1 MSTSVNLDSLKKI
14 KNIFFTVRSF
24 KPSPSGRWRGCLLL
38 IALQFSLL
46 VLVKA
51 QPGRDETLA
60 NSYFEDGEI
69 DKAAELYQ
77 SLWEKSNYDL
87 KFYTPLYKCLL
98 SLKKYDAL
106 EKVVQREI
114 KKTSG
119 AAQYVIDLGYL
130 YSQIPDPVRAKEQ
143 YDKALKDVKP
153 YEVAI
158 RNLANAYEAYR
169 LYDYVV
175 ATYEK
180 GGKLVKNESYFS
192 MELANAY
199 MNKGDATNAVK
210 YFLFNL
216 EANPQNEQMIKNTVQ
231 TNSNEAK
238 LLDQLETQ
246 LYGKVQKNTN
256 SEQYIDLLTWVYIQN
271 KDFEGALAQ
280 MKAWDKRKGENGQR
294 VLEIARMAQ
303 TEGDYDNAIG
313 GYEYVVNKGKDNGLY
328 FEARTELLN
337 CRKEKISKNLN
348 YTQQDL
354 LGLKNDYLAFIN
366 DNDRTFRTAQSM
378 KDLADLEG
386 FYLHDIQGGIALCNE
401 IISMAGVAPKLRN
414 QTKLSLGDFYLIT
427 GDVWESTLLYSQV
440 DKDEKDSPL
449 GEEARFRNARLS
461 YYKGDFD
468 WAQTQLEVLKSATS
482 ELISNDAIKLSV
494 FIIDKLGLDT
504 IATPMQMFSRAELL
518 MFQNKDSDAVST
530 FDSIVK
536 LFPGHVLVDDIEYAK
551 AQMYV
556 KHKDFDRAI
565 PMLDDIIKNFKTG
578 LRADDATFLLAE
590 INEQQ
595 LHNKDKAMELY
606 KSIITDYNS
615 SLLVIEARKRYR
627 LLRGDKITE

>member
-1 MSTSVNLDSLKKI
+1 MKK
-14 KNIFFTVRSF
+14 V
-24 KPSPSGRWRGCLLL
+24 LLL
-38 IALQFSLL
+38 ITLQFLL
-46 VLVKA
+46 FALVNA
-51 QPGRDETLA
+51 QAGRDETLA
-60 NSYFEDGEI
+60 KSYFEQGEI

-87 KFYTPLYKCLL
+87 KFYSPLYKCLL
-98 SLKKYDAL
+98 SLKKYDDL

-114 KKTSG
+114 KKNSN
-119 AAQYVIDLGYL
+119 APQQYIIDLGYL
-130 YSQIPDPVRAKEQ
+130 YSQIPDPAKAKEQ
-143 YDKALKDVKP
+143 FDKALKDVKP

-158 RNLANAYEAYR
+158 RNLANFYESYR
-169 LYDYVV
+169 LYDYVI

-180 GGKLVKNESYFS
+180 GGKLMKSEPYFS
-192 MELANAY
+192 IELANAY
-199 MNKGDATNAVK
+199 MNKGDAVNAVK
-210 YFLFNL
+210 YFLVNL
-216 EANPQNEQMIKNTVQ
+216 ETNPQNEQLIKNTVQ
-231 TNSNEAK
+231 TNVNEAK
-238 LLDQLETQ
+238 LLEQLETQ
-246 LYGKVQKNTN
+246 LYGKVQKNN
-256 SEQYIDLLTWVYIQN
+256 SSEQYIDLLTWVYIQN

-303 TEGDYDNAIG
+303 TEGDYDNAING
-313 GYEYVVNKGKDNGLY
+313 FEYVVNKGKENSLY
-328 FEARTELLN
+328 FEGRTELLN

-348 YTQQDL
+348 YTQADL
-354 LGLKNDYLAFIN
+354 LGLKSDYLSFIN
-366 DNDRTFRTAQSM
+366 DNERNFRTAQSM

-401 IISMAGVAPKLRN
+401 IIAMNGVPNKLKN

-440 DKDEKDSPL
+440 DKDEKDAPL

-482 ELISNDAIKLSV
+482 ELISNDAINLSV
-494 FIIDKLGLDT
+494 FIIDNLGLDT
-504 IATPMQMFSRAELL
+504 VATPMQMFARAELL
-518 MFQNKDSDAVST
+518 VFQNKDSDAVAT
-530 FDSIVK
+530 LDSISK
-536 LFPGHVLVDDIEYAK
+536 KFPGHALSDDIEYEK
-551 AQMYV
+551 AELFV
-556 KHKDFDRAI
+556 KHKEFDKAI
-565 PMLDDIIKNFKTG
+565 PLLDDILKNYKTDLKG
-578 LRADDATFLLAE
+578 DDATFLLAQ

-595 LHNKDKAMELY
+595 LHNKEKAMELY
-606 KSIITDYNS
+606 KSIITDYSS

>member
-1 MSTSVNLDSLKKI
+1 LKKI
-14 KNIFFTVRSF
+14 KNFILNLGSLIRTL
-24 KPSPSGRWRGCLLL
+24 KPSPSGSWRGLLL
-38 IALQFSLL
+38 LLALQFSLFAL
-46 VLVKA
+46 VNA
-51 QPGRDETLA
+51 QAGRDETLA
-60 NSYFEDGEI
+60 KSYFEEGEI

-87 KFYTPLYKCLL
+87 KFYAPLYKCLL
-98 SLKKYDAL
+98 SLKKYDDL

-114 KKTSG
+114 KKNNG
-119 AAQYVIDLGYL
+119 APQFVIDLGYL
-130 YSQIPDPVRAKEQ
+130 YSQVPDPAKAKEQ
-143 YDKALKDVKP
+143 FDKALKDVKP
-153 YEVAI
+153 YEVSL
-158 RNLANAYEAYR
+158 RNLANFFEGYR
-169 LYDYVV
+169 LYDYVI

-180 GGKLVKNESYFS
+180 GGKTMKNESYFS
-192 MELANAY
+192 MELASAY
-199 MNKGDATNAVK
+199 MNKGDAANAVK
-210 YFLFNL
+210 FFLINL
-216 EANPQNEQMIKNTVQ
+216 ETNPQNEQLIKNTVQ

-238 LLDQLETQ
+238 LLEQLETQ

-280 MKAWDKRKGENGQR
+280 MKAWDKRKGEGGQR
-294 VLEIARMAQ
+294 VLDIARMAQ
-303 TEGDYDNAIG
+303 TEGDYDNAING
-313 GYEYVVNKGKDNGLY
+313 FEYVVNKGKDNVLY
-328 FEARTELLN
+328 FEGRTELLN

-354 LGLKNDYLAFIN
+354 LGLKSDYLAFIN
-366 DNDRTFRTAQSM
+366 DNERNFRTAQSM

-401 IISMAGVAPKLRN
+401 IIAMPGVPGKLKN

-494 FIIDKLGLDT
+494 LIIDKLGLDT
-504 IATPMQMFSRAELL
+504 IATPLQMFARAELL

-536 LFPGHVLVDDIEYAK
+536 QFPGHALVDDIEYEK
-551 AQMYV
+551 AQLYV
-556 KHKDFDRAI
+556 KHKEFDKAI
-565 PMLDDIIKNFKTG
+565 PMLNDIILNFKTG
-578 LRADDATFLLAE
+578 LRADDATYLLAE

-595 LHNKDKAMELY
+595 LHNKEKAMELY
-606 KSIITDYNS
+606 KSIITDYSS
-615 SLLVIEARKRYR
+615 SLLVIDARKRYR